1 MKAFKKILFQLIF
14 WAIVWVILALGHE
27 NKVDFLEKNWMICV
41 IQVIIIVTIT
51 VTLAQKILSK
61 KNTKLLIAFGLISL
75 LLSALLAYQF
85 SVILPPNHPPQG
97 VEQHSADELPLG
109 PPDGAEYD
117 TLEDSLNDDA
127 RRPPIRKGRGQLNPF
142 GRLLNSPFL
151 INFLLLCLTF
161 VLTSVI
167 EIFLFAKRKEADLI
181 LSKTETLETEL
192 KLLKSQINPH
202 FLFNALNNIY
212 ALSAIDA
219 NKTQKSISYLSNM
232 LRYVL
237 YECERPYVSLQ
248 KEVDYIEDY
257 IRLFVLKSS
266 KDYPI
271 YTAFSMADAHVEIAP
286 MLLIPFVE
294 NAFKHSN
301 IEKIDNTLIKI
312 QIDSDSDQ
320 IVFKIENTLAENE
333 VTKDEVGG
341 IGLENVKKRL
351 AILYPNKH
359 TLNISEENE
368 IFKVELILKIHA

>member
-27 NKVDFLEKNWMICV
+27 DMLNFLEKNWVICIV
-41 IQVIIIVTIT
+41 QVIIIVVIPF
-51 VTLAQKILSK
+51 TLAPKVLSR
-61 KNTKLLIAFGLISL
+61 KNTMLLIAFGLVAL
-75 LLSALLAYQF
+75 FVSALVAYQF
-85 SVILPPNHPPQG
+85 SVISPPSKPAQG
-97 VEQHSADELPLG
+97 IEQDFERG
-109 PPDGAEYD
+109 PPMGI
-117 TLEDSLNDDA
+117 EDDDEVTA
-127 RRPPIRKGRGQLNPF
+127 RRPPPRGRNGELTSF

-161 VLTSVI
+161 ILSSVI
-167 EIFLFAKRKEADLI
+167 EIFLFAKRKEEALI
-181 LSKTETLETEL
+181 LSKTETLKTEL

-219 NKTQKSISYLSNM
+219 NKTQESISYLSNM

-237 YECERPYVSLQ
+237 YECERPFVPLQ

-257 IRLFVLKSS
+257 IKLFVLKSS
-266 KDYPI
+266 KKYPI
-271 YTAFSMADAHVEIAP
+271 YTDFTISNTSIEIAP

-301 IEKIDNTLIKI
+301 IESIIDSFIKI
-312 QIDSDSDQ
+312 KIDSDEDEV
-320 IVFKIENTLAENE
+320 IFHIENTLAEKDSA
-333 VTKDEVGG
+333 KDEVGG

-351 AILYPNKH
+351 AILYPEKH
-359 TLNISEENE
+359 TLNISEEKK
-368 IFKVELILKIHA
+368 IFKIELILKTNA